1 MTHRNAKRPLALPLG
16 DIDPTDWMNLMKIES
31 AELSAQRPALF
42 RRRHHDMINAGC
54 RFAVVHL
61 GDAPHAFQRVR
72 PALQHQAL

>member
-16 DIDPTDWMNLMKIES
+16 DIDPTDWMNLVEIEG
-31 AELSAQRPALF
+31 AELVAQRPALF